1 MIPLRGA
8 LYALGAALGLFL
20 AVWGYQTYRT
30 AQGVRVAQWRAELKA
45 KDDSLKDARAYQLRT
60 DTLYR
65 EGKTVYRAGRDRI
78 LNNPAKP
85 ASPEVKACYES
96 ADKLITAC
104 EIRHRADSAVAVQ
117 LEGKIRLLENKPNPF
132 ARRIQ
137 PYGEVGYDVLNQV
150 PVIRVGATVRLLGP
164 IAGSVAG
171 EYAAPRAGKDTPAF
185 RAVAGVRIAF

>member
-1 MIPLRGA
+1 LW
-8 LYALGAALGLFL
+8 ALGAALGLFL
-20 AVWGYQTYRT
+20 AVWGYQTHRT
-30 AQGVRVAQWRAELKA
+30 AQGVEVALWKA
-45 KDDSLKDARAYQLRT
+45 ALAAKEDSLVFARARQART

-65 EGKTVYRAGRDRI
+65 DGKIVYLAGRDRI
-78 LNNPAKP
+78 LTNPQKP
-85 ASPEVKACYES
+85 ASPEVRACYES

-132 ARRIQ
+132 ARRVQ

-171 EYAAPRAGKDTPAF
+171 EYAAPQAGKDMPAF
-185 RAVAGVRIAF
+185 RAVAGLRVSF